1 MTYKT
6 TLLIS
11 MFQFILI
18 LPTSFYILSLGFV
31 GLFFTLFMISG
42 LIAILALY
50 YPLVAINN

>member
-11 MFQFILI
+11 MFQFILL

-31 GLFFTLFMISG
+31 GLFFTIFMISG

-50 YPLVAINN
+50 YPLIAINN

>member
-42 LIAILALY
+42 LVAILALY
-50 YPLVAINN
+50 YPLIAINN

>member
-6 TLLIS
+6 TLLIA
-11 MFQFILI
+11 MLQFILI

-42 LIAILALY
+42 LVAILALY
-50 YPLVAINN
+50 YPLIAINN

>member
-6 TLLIS
+6 TLLIA

-31 GLFFTLFMISG
+31 GLFFTLFMLSG

-50 YPLVAINN
+50 YPLIAINN

>member
-11 MFQFILI
+11 MFQFILL

-31 GLFFTLFMISG
+31 GLFFTVFMISG
-42 LIAILALY
+42 LVAILALY
-50 YPLVAINN
+50 YPLIAINN

>member
-50 YPLVAINN
+50 YPLVAINQ

>member
-6 TLLIS
+6 TLLIA

-50 YPLVAINN
+50 YPLIAINN

>member
-11 MFQFILI
+11 MFQFILL

-31 GLFFTLFMISG
+31 GLFFTIFMISG
-42 LIAILALY
+42 LVAILALY
-50 YPLVAINN
+50 YPLVAINT

>member
-6 TLLIS
+6 TLLIA

-31 GLFFTLFMISG
+31 GLFFTLLMLSG

-50 YPLVAINN
+50 YPLIAINN

>member
-6 TLLIS
+6 TLLIA
-11 MFQFILI
+11 MFQFILL

-31 GLFFTLFMISG
+31 GLFFTIFMISG
-42 LIAILALY
+42 LVAILALY

>member
-6 TLLIS
+6 TLLIA

-42 LIAILALY
+42 LVAILALY
-50 YPLVAINN
+50 YPLIAINN

>member
-18 LPTSFYILSLGFV
+18 LPTSFYILSLGYI

-50 YPLVAINN
+50 YPLIAINN

>member
-50 YPLVAINN
+50 YPLIAINQ

>member
-6 TLLIS
+6 TLLIA

-50 YPLVAINN
+50 YPLVAINQ

>member
-31 GLFFTLFMISG
+31 GLFFTLFMLSG
-42 LIAILALY
+42 LVAILALY
-50 YPLVAINN
+50 YPLIAINN

>member
-6 TLLIS
+6 TLLIA

>member
-50 YPLVAINN
+50 YPLIAINN

>member
-6 TLLIS
+6 TLLIA

-31 GLFFTLFMISG
+31 GLFFTLFMLSG
-42 LIAILALY
+42 LVAILALY
-50 YPLVAINN
+50 YPLIAINN

>member
-6 TLLIS
+6 ALLIS

-50 YPLVAINN
+50 YPLIAINN